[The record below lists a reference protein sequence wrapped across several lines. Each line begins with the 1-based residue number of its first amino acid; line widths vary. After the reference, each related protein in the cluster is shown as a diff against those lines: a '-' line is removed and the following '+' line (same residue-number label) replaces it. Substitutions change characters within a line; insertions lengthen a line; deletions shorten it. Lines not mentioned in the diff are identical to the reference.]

1 MGFGVLFGGNDIV
14 FERLRFEAEMRLHRF
29 VHLPPEFRLADLEQ
43 VPEVIMVLDELR
55 DALRHSGII
64 ERAQS
69 PRPENAVDRV
79 RLPARAQPY
88 SSMSCCSPV
97 DLCRPSLGASGLLT
111 PLIASAVAKCAI
123 RFWLSFG
130 PKLWSSP
137 CGDAIDMPPTF
148 E

>member
-69 PRPENAVDRV
+69 PRAENAVDRV
-79 RLPARAQPY
+79 GLPACPQI
-88 SSMSCCSPV
+88 
-97 DLCRPSLGASGLLT
+97 T
-111 PLIASAVAKCAI
+111 PLCPAVLRWISAGPAWEEVAC
-123 RFWLSFG
+123 
-130 PKLWSSP
+130 
-137 CGDAIDMPPTF
+137 
-148 E
+148 